1 VGPPRATAGGPPTAL
16 SGLRFRMRFL
26 RPLCP
31 GNPGAAVDR
40 AITALREQHPLAEER
55 MSMEEQH
62 RRWGQEILDALD
74 RA

>member
-1 VGPPRATAGGPPTAL
+1 
-16 SGLRFRMRFL
+16 MRFL